1 MDIIIINFL
10 YYEYILKVNHRET
23 KAMLKAKYLS
33 LIFFVAGLFLN
44 PFDIQAQQKAT
55 ATDTTLSSKKDSSTN
70 DILLYP
76 DALPPRN
83 DGSFLG
89 DPDQSLSTQI
99 TYIDGGLGLELIYTM
114 AESRSFLSFMFGM
127 MEPNST
133 LNFRTKMLTSLTYGY
148 KATIRS
154 QDNNDIEPALKF
166 LGQPDLY
173 IRIGPGIS
181 TLGTD
186 YYELG
191 EWQTERLIGFHAFG
205 LIGSS
210 VDIARRSKVN
220 IEIGWR
226 GLWFPAS
233 EDLNLMSGPH
243 VSFGFSFSRGYPLNP
258 VSW

>member
-1 MDIIIINFL
+1 
-10 YYEYILKVNHRET
+10 
-23 KAMLKAKYLS
+23 MLKTKYLS
-33 LIFFVAGLFLN
+33 LIFLVAGLFLN
-44 PFDIQAQQKAT
+44 PFETHAEQKGVA
-55 ATDTTLSSKKDSSTN
+55 ADTILSSKKDSSTN
-70 DILLYP
+70 DIILYP

-83 DGSFLG
+83 DTAFWG

-99 TYIDGGLGLELIYTM
+99 SYIDGGLGLELIYTM
-114 AESRSFLSFMFGM
+114 AESRSFFSLMLGM
-127 MEPNST
+127 MEPNSA

-154 QDNNDIEPALKF
+154 EDNNGIEPALNF
-166 LGQPDLY
+166 LGHPDLY

-186 YYELG
+186 QYELG
-191 EWQTERLIGFHAFG
+191 EWQSERLIGFHAFG

-243 VSFGFSFSRGYPLNP
+243 VSFGFSFNRGYPLEP
-258 VSW
+258 VRW